1 MSFEYILN
9 PEQIAQEPLSTRS
22 ASRLLEVDF
31 SGGKRDRLFS
41 DLPTILDKPSGE
53 NKLRELD
60 NWLIKVGKDK
70 AKEMAMS
77 TRGMS
82 NRGLGQMVSI
92 SGDGVLAVL
101 IPG

>member
-1 MSFEYILN
+1 
-9 PEQIAQEPLSTRS
+9 
-22 ASRLLEVDF
+22 
-31 SGGKRDRLFS
+31 
-41 DLPTILDKPSGE
+41 
-53 NKLRELD
+53 
-60 NWLIKVGKDK
+60 
-70 AKEMAMS
+70 MAMS